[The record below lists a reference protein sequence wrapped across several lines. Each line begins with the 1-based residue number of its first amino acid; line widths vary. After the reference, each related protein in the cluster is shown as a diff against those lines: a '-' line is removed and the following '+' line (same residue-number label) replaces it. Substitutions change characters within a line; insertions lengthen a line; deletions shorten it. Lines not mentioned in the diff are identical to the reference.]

1 LEVDP
6 LIQFSKFLRFA
17 ILGAIGTGVHFVIL
31 WAMISSG
38 LDVLSSSS
46 VGGIGGALVN
56 YRLNYRFTFNS
67 DLAHSR
73 TMVKFFT
80 VALFGLILNLLI
92 MAELTYLDYFIAQL
106 ITVFFVLLWNYL
118 ANLFWTFR
126 VQGDDHG

>member
-1 LEVDP
+1 M
-6 LIQFSKFLRFA
+6 IQFSKFLRFA

-92 MAELTYLDYFIAQL
+92 MAELIYLDYFIAQL

>member
-1 LEVDP
+1 M
-6 LIQFSKFLRFA
+6 IQFSKFLRFA

-46 VGGIGGALVN
+46 VGGLGGALVN